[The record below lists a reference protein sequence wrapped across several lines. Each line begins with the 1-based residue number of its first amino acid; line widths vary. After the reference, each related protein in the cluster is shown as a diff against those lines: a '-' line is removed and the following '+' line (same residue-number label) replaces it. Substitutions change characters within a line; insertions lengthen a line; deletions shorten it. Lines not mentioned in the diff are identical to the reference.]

1 MDNVKESREEIIE
14 KFKPTIEYLV
24 RYIPWLE
31 KQTGQTVS
39 HSYKGEGEVKQSF
52 SIPVYDGT
60 LLSFINDVSM
70 TNYMDKNYQYVYTR
84 NRLKTFED
92 EWKAIDRAD
101 IMHMGVLCGI
111 MSRYV
116 LGGMTKSIYWKNGVE
131 YEIFLRVLKKTREII
146 EFWDKPIVMEDEESI
161 LNEAVEPVYG
171 EVAEQPEMV
180 AQPID
185 GEALN
190 SSVTGLEE
198 DEEELSL
205 EEIRR
210 ILEAE

>member
-14 KFKPTIEYLV
+14 KFKPTIEYLA

-31 KQTGQTVS
+31 KQTGQTVA

-60 LLSFINDVSM
+60 LLSFINDVSK
-70 TNYMDKNYQYVYTR
+70 TNYMDNNYQYVYTKNHLR
-84 NRLKTFED
+84 TFED
-92 EWKAIDRAD
+92 EWKAIDRVD
-101 IMHMGVLCGI
+101 IMHMEVLCGI

-131 YEIFLRVLKKTREII
+131 YEIFLRILKKTREIV
-146 EFWDKPIVMEDEESI
+146 EFWDKPIVIDEENI
-161 LNEAVEPVYG
+161 LEEVKQPVYK
-171 EVAEQPEMV
+171 EVKEQPEAANPPV
-180 AQPID
+180 PQ
-185 GEALN
+185 
-190 SSVTGLEE
+190 LEE
-198 DEEELSL
+198 DAEELSL

-210 ILEAE
+210 ILEAD

>member
-14 KFKPTIEYLV
+14 KFKPTIEYLA

-31 KQTGQTVS
+31 KQTGQTVA

-60 LLSFINDVSM
+60 LLSFINDVSK
-70 TNYMDKNYQYVYTR
+70 TNYMDNNYQYVYTKNHLR
-84 NRLKTFED
+84 TFED
-92 EWKAIDRAD
+92 EWKAIDRVD
-101 IMHMGVLCGI
+101 IMHMEVLCGI

-131 YEIFLRVLKKTREII
+131 YEIFLRILKKTREIV
-146 EFWDKPIVMEDEESI
+146 EFWDKPIVIDEENI
-161 LNEAVEPVYG
+161 LEEVKQPVYK
-171 EVAEQPEMV
+171 EVKEQPE
-180 AQPID
+180 AANPP
-185 GEALN
+185 
-190 SSVTGLEE
+190 VTQLEE
-198 DEEELSL
+198 DAEELSL

-210 ILEAE
+210 ILEAD